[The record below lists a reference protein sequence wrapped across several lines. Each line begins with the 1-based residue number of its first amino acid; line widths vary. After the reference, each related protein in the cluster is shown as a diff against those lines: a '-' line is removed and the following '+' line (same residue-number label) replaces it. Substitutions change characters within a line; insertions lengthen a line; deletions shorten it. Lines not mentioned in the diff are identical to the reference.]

1 MIVLLA
7 VLNDAAILTIAY
19 DNVLPSARSERWQM
33 HDVMTLAAVLGLV
46 GVAESFGLLLIGD
59 LYLGLNHDTVRT
71 LMYLKLSV
79 AGHLTLF
86 VARTRGPLWSV
97 RPAAI
102 LLVAVLGTQILA
114 TLIAVSGVLMTPL
127 PWRYAALA
135 WAYALVWMLV
145 LDRVKLVTY
154 AILERRAGAGRPA
167 RAQLE

>member
-19 DNVLPSARSERWQM
+19 DNVVPATRSERWQM
-33 HDVMTLAAVLGLV
+33 RDVMTLAAVLGLV
-46 GVAESFGLLLIGD
+46 GVVESFGLLLIGD
-59 LYLGLNHDTVRT
+59 RYLHLNHDTLRT

-97 RPAAI
+97 RPATV

-114 TLIAVSGVLMTPL
+114 TLIAVTGILMTPL
-127 PWRYAALA
+127 PWRYALLA
-135 WAYALVWMLV
+135 WGYALIWMLL
-145 LDRVKLVTY
+145 LDRVKLATY
-154 AILERRAGAGRPA
+154 GLLEHRGEPIAAPSR
-167 RAQLE
+167 